1 MKFIPGFYKLG
12 VWIMSELVQATTY
25 LHIMWYCKLTLC
37 NNKEYIQWR
46 NLDFEVPMCTFT
58 FCAVLWADGR

>member
-1 MKFIPGFYKLG
+1 
-12 VWIMSELVQATTY
+12 MSELVQATTY
-25 LHIMWYCKLTLC
+25 LHISGMLCK
-37 NNKEYIQWR
+37 NKEYIQWR